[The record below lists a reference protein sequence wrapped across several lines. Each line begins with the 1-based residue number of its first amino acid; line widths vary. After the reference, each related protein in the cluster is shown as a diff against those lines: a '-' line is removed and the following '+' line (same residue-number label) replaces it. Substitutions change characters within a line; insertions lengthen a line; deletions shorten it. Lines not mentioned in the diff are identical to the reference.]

1 VALELNVDGRR
12 VFAATGGKPFDAA
25 LPVVVFLHGAAMNR
39 TVWALPARYFANH
52 GYAVMAL
59 DLPAHGN
66 SEGPP
71 LPSIGELADWLVR
84 VLDAAGVASA
94 TLVGHSMGTLPL
106 IETAARHPGRVDRIV
121 LLGTSLPMAVAG
133 ALLDSA
139 RADDPAAYDMVNL
152 WSHSRRAQLG
162 GSRAAGTWVTGAG
175 LRLLERSGPGVLY
188 NDMNSCNEYQTGLEA
203 ARRVACPAV
212 LILGDS
218 DRMTPAR
225 SADGLLQALPKSR
238 RIVLNG
244 CGHMLMA
251 EQPDET
257 LDALIDATQRTP

>member
-1 VALELNVDGRR
+1 MALELNVDGRR
-12 VFAATGGKPFDAA
+12 VFAATGGKPFDAE
-25 LPVVVFLHGAAMNR
+25 LPVVVFLHGAGMNR

-66 SEGPP
+66 SDGPP

-84 VLDAAGVASA
+84 VLDAAGVVSA

-106 IETAARHPGRVDRIV
+106 LETSARHPERVDRIV
-121 LLGTSLPMAVAG
+121 LLGMSLPMAVSG
-133 ALLDSA
+133 GLLDCASV
-139 RADDPAAYDMVNL
+139 DDPAAYDMVNL
-152 WSHSRRAQLG
+152 WGHSKRAQLG
-162 GSRAAGTWVTGAG
+162 GGRAAGTWVTGAG

-203 ARRVACPAV
+203 ARGITCPAV

-225 SADGLLQALPKSR
+225 NTDALLQALPKGR
-238 RIVLNG
+238 RIVLKG
-244 CGHMLMA
+244 CGHMMLG

-257 LDALIDATQRTP
+257 LDALIDATRRTP